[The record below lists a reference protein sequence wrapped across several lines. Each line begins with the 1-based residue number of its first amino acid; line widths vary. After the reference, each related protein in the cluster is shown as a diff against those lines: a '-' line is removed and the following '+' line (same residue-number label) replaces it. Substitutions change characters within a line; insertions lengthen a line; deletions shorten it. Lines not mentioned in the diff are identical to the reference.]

1 MISPETVK
9 INLAIS
15 TRGLV
20 MMGLANAWSL
30 NAELSAAAHVSQRED
45 FKRHFEGAGER
56 GGMRELRRTRDNPFQ
71 PEPFGP
77 RSQPRS

>member
-1 MISPETVK
+1 LISPETVK

-20 MMGLANAWSL
+20 MMSLANAWSL

-45 FKRHFEGAGER
+45 FKRAIR
-56 GGMRELRRTRDNPFQ
+56 GGRRTRRHAGVAPY
-71 PEPFGP
+71 
-77 RSQPRS
+77 